1 MATAEIKAVITA
13 DDRASDTI
21 SRFGHGVGNVAKSAA
36 AGIAVASAAVVGFGI
51 ASVGAFMESEDA
63 ATQLNAVLK
72 STGGVAGV
80 TADKANELA
89 SSLQKV
95 TKFSD
100 ETILGGENL
109 LLTFTKIG
117 KDIFPQATEVMLDM
131 SQALGQDVKSSA
143 IQLGK
148 ALQDPILGVTA
159 LRRVGVNFSEAQQD
173 VIKNLVETGKSAE
186 AQAMILKELQTEF
199 GGSAKAAG
207 QTFSG
212 QLEILKNTFG
222 DTMEVIGAGVVKAI
236 QPFVKSVAD
245 YVTNHQAEFI
255 AGFEQLAKA
264 VGIVFD
270 VIKWG
275 YDNVFIPLF
284 NYFKDRAPAIL
295 DAFRQSWEFLKPA
308 FEGLWTIIKTQ
319 LWPALQDLWKA
330 LEPFA
335 PYLLG
340 ALVLSIYALITGLA
354 VLAVIL
360 TGIVKAV
367 TFVANAFTWLMD
379 RASELGTTIGRMFA
393 NAVTSVVIWYVQNKA
408 YIDGVIGA
416 LRGFVGFL
424 GAWGGAVFH
433 GLTWPFVTAFNM
445 IASIINSIGSKL
457 SSIGKLTV
465 GGSLIP
471 GFATG
476 VQNFGGG
483 LAVVGERGPELVN
496 LPRGSDV
503 IPNGQIANTSG
514 SNTTININVGLMTG
528 SAIEQRD
535 AAMKIFENLQDIAGQ
550 RGQTVGQLIG
560 A

>member
-21 SRFGHGVGNVAKSAA
+21 SRFGHGVGNVAKFAA

-354 VLAVIL
+354 VLSVIL

-503 IPNGQIANTSG
+503 IPNGQMSSAG
-514 SNTTININVGLMTG
+514 GGQTTININVGLMTG